1 MDDAALALRAR
12 DGDVRAFGAL
22 VARHEARVRR
32 FVRRSAGHEADDI
45 AQEVFLK
52 AWTRRTAW
60 SGEGSYLGW
69 LLRIAWSTYLDH
81 ARAALRRSVRE
92 TAAASA
98 NHPAQS
104 DPALP
109 LALDR
114 AMAALSPTQRAS
126 ADLCLAQGFSH
137 GEAAAILGVPL
148 GTLKSTVARAR
159 ARLIESL
166 EACDDRP

>member
-1 MDDAALALRAR
+1 MEDADLALRAR

-22 VARHEARVRR
+22 VSRHEARVRR
-32 FVRRSAGHEADDI
+32 FVRRSAGHAADDI

-52 AWTRRTAW
+52 AWNRRAAW
-60 SGEGSYLGW
+60 TGEASYLGW

-81 ARAALRRSVRE
+81 ARAARRRSARE
-92 TAAASA
+92 TAAAA
-98 NHPAQS
+98 HDDPAQS
-104 DPALP
+104 DPMLP

-114 AMAALSPTQRAS
+114 AMASLSPSERAS

-137 GEAAAILGVPL
+137 GEAASILGVPL

-159 ARLIESL
+159 SRLIESL
-166 EACDDRP
+166 ESSNDRP